1 MLRTSRARPPPHHH
15 HHHHPHR
22 AHSPPPI
29 ASSPIS
35 LELQPLLHVLPQLA
49 RVGAFPRAIEPVID
63 PLFPHQRTGDDHAH
77 VHRRVLRRA
86 PIHVVVSRQSS
97 PHPIPSHHR
106 PSRASVVP
114 STHPSID
121 LHPRPSPHPRVL
133 LRPPPSSSRRIR
145 THRHERLIKSG
156 IHPRRYAPPSRRV
169 LASSSSSSSS
179 SIVDPRAPASA
190 SASAPSGRR
199 RHDRSRLVTGSLWV
213 MIHRS

>member
-133 LRPPPSSSRRIR
+133 LRRPPSSSRRIR

-156 IHPRRYAPPSRRV
+156 IHPRRYSPPRVASSRRRRRRRRRR
-169 LASSSSSSSS
+169 SSTPEGRPRPRPRPRRDDDDTTAHDSS
-179 SIVDPRAPASA
+179 PG
-190 SASAPSGRR
+190 PSG
-199 RHDRSRLVTGSLWV
+199 
-213 MIHRS
+213 